1 MAYTIRTITIHASH
15 KILKYD
21 SGKLMDVIDGIV
33 QKTLEAA
40 DKVSSQFGL
49 KTGMVR
55 VTLPDLPQDKIM
67 ETINSIDIV
76 GREAGFLV
84 SIGNIPAYHPFLED
98 IVFDAVSR
106 GLYLS
111 ILNRPPVEESVTRFS
126 KLVHKLS
133 KTDLNYPTRVG
144 FNVYGR
150 PVYTP
155 YYPLSSSP
163 GDRDLFSIALTYPNH
178 LKGMLERRNIKE
190 VEKELSNI
198 VTRVESIARIV
209 REVTGLEYLGV
220 DLSLSPWMDESV
232 ARLVETISGR
242 KIPEAGSAY
251 GVYVLNTLVSNAADK
266 ILSTGFNEVQ
276 LPVAEDNVLKTRAR
290 EGLLSASSMA
300 RLTGVCLAGLDLV
313 AVPYNVEKV
322 RDVVLE
328 VFSYS
333 LTKNRPLGVRI
344 VPVEEEPGNIVK
356 FEKFGETPVIPF

>member
-1 MAYTIRTITIHASH
+1 MVYIIRTITVHASQ
-15 KILKYD
+15 KTLKD
-21 SGKLMDVIDGIV
+21 STRLMDVVDGIA

-40 DKVSSQFGL
+40 DRVRSQFDL

-55 VTLPDLPQDKIM
+55 VTLPDLPQDKVL
-67 ETINSIDIV
+67 ETIKSLDLND
-76 GREAGFLV
+76 RDPEYLV
-84 SIGNIPAYHPFLED
+84 SIGNIPVYHPFLED
-98 IVFDAVSR
+98 IVLDAVSR
-106 GLYLS
+106 GLFLS

-133 KTDLNYPTRVG
+133 QADLNYPTRVG

-178 LKGMLERRNIKE
+178 LRSMLERRNIKE
-190 VEKELSNI
+190 VEKELSAISQRIEN
-198 VTRVESIARIV
+198 VARTV
-209 REVTGLEYLGV
+209 REVTGLEYLGL

-232 ARLVETISGR
+232 GRLIEAVSGR
-242 KIPEAGSAY
+242 KIPQAGSAY
-251 GVYVLNTLVSNAADK
+251 GVYVLNTLLSNAADK
-266 ILSTGFNEVQ
+266 TLSTGFNEVQ
-276 LPVAEDNVLKTRAR
+276 LPVAEDNILKERAR

-313 AVPYNVEKV
+313 VVPYSIEKV

-344 VPVEEEPGNIVK
+344 VPVEEEPGNTVK
-356 FEKFGETPVIPF
+356 FEKFGETTVIPF